1 MTTLSTHTDAPRTTE
16 DDLTRGFAA
25 LKAGFAHDPS
35 PSLETRLA
43 TLKRLE
49 RAILANKDALA
60 EAIRADFGNRSK
72 HETLIAEVFLA
83 LENVRYTRA
92 HLAKWMRAERRKV
105 SLAFLPAR
113 AQVRYQPKGVVGIIA
128 PWNYPFLLAIA
139 PLIGALGAGNR
150 AMIKPSELTPRT
162 GELLAK
168 LVEDTFPPDQV
179 RVVTGGVDVGAAFAT
194 LPFDHLVFTGSTH
207 VGKLVMRAAAEHLTP
222 VTLELGG
229 KSPVIVHESYP
240 IEAAADAIALGKW
253 LNAGQTCIAPDYVLV
268 PEHRRDALVEAIE
281 ARLQAA
287 YRSLRDN
294 PDYTSVI
301 NERHR
306 ARLEGYLSDATVQGA
321 RVKVVNPAGESF
333 EGTNKLPPTM
343 LLDVSDDMVVMQ
355 EEIFGPILPI
365 VTYRRLEEAIAYV
378 NDHPRPLALYY
389 FDHDAARAR
398 RVLDST
404 TSGGAA
410 INACA
415 LHFAQ
420 DDLPFGGIGPSGM
433 GAYHGREGFETFS
446 HKKAVFLQARVNAS
460 QLLAPPYGKTIETA
474 LKILMR
480 G

>member
-229 KSPVIVHESYP
+229 
-240 IEAAADAIALGKW
+240 
-253 LNAGQTCIAPDYVLV
+253 
-268 PEHRRDALVEAIE
+268 
-281 ARLQAA
+281 
-287 YRSLRDN
+287 
-294 PDYTSVI
+294 
-301 NERHR
+301 
-306 ARLEGYLSDATVQGA
+306 
-321 RVKVVNPAGESF
+321 
-333 EGTNKLPPTM
+333 
-343 LLDVSDDMVVMQ
+343 
-355 EEIFGPILPI
+355 
-365 VTYRRLEEAIAYV
+365 
-378 NDHPRPLALYY
+378 
-389 FDHDAARAR
+389 
-398 RVLDST
+398 
-404 TSGGAA
+404 
-410 INACA
+410 
-415 LHFAQ
+415 
-420 DDLPFGGIGPSGM
+420 
-433 GAYHGREGFETFS
+433 
-446 HKKAVFLQARVNAS
+446 
-460 QLLAPPYGKTIETA
+460 
-474 LKILMR
+474 
-480 G
+480 